1 MPVRSLEYSKCTL
14 GWVCLG
20 GFLKENH
27 LVLRGLFD
35 DKRFPLEYTQKSAAF
50 NEMFTYSQPSLEY
63 FKKGKLGRGK
73 SSKNL
78 SLFKGIIVL
87 HTGQ

>member
-35 DKRFPLEYTQKSAAF
+35 DKRFPLEHTQKSAAF
-50 NEMFTYSQPSLEY
+50 DEMFTYSQSSLASILQKWKTREE
-63 FKKGKLGRGK
+63 K
-73 SSKNL
+73 
-78 SLFKGIIVL
+78 IIKELVSF
-87 HTGQ
+87 

>member
-1 MPVRSLEYSKCTL
+1 MI
-14 GWVCLG
+14 
-20 GFLKENH
+20 
-27 LVLRGLFD
+27 RGSP
-35 DKRFPLEYTQKSAAF
+35 KKTHTQHTQKSAAF

-78 SLFKGIIVL
+78 SF
-87 HTGQ
+87 